1 MLPRSTYTAPD
12 EDKSSVRGVEGMGAK
27 ERVTLYLA
35 SDASGRKLP
44 LAMIGHSKGPRC
56 FRLRIP
62 PFKCF
67 SQTNAWSDSR
77 VWPVVE
83 GGASSVGTSSHQQTR
98 SPHHGQPQQPRQPGR
113 PRGQVTVLE
122 LPPNCTAKHQPAD
135 AGIIAALKELFR
147 TLLLRIRVDTMNSAA
162 QLRAEAKRRKVVSG
176 CQGLAEGHS
185 PHLLDAAE
193 LCQDAWD
200 RVSTETVRRCVH
212 SLALT

>member
-1 MLPRSTYTAPD
+1 
-12 EDKSSVRGVEGMGAK
+12 MGAK
-27 ERVTLYLA
+27 ERVTLYVTT
-35 SDASGRKLP
+35 DASGRKLP

-56 FRLRIP
+56 FRLRKP
-62 PFKCF
+62 PLKYF

-77 VWPVVE
+77 VFGLWWKEVLLPWVRSVTSKPVLLIMDNH
-83 GGASSVGTSSHQQTR
+83 SSHANLVD
-98 SPHHGQPQQPRQPGR
+98 

-135 AGIIAALKELFR
+135 AGIIAALKKLFR
-147 TLLLRIRVDTMNSAA
+147 TLLLRIRVDTMNSAT
-162 QLRAEAKRRKVVSG
+162 QLRAEAKRRKVGSG

-200 RVSTETVRRCVH
+200 RISAETVRRCVH

>member
-1 MLPRSTYTAPD
+1 MD
-12 EDKSSVRGVEGMGAK
+12 N
-27 ERVTLYLA
+27 
-35 SDASGRKLP
+35 
-44 LAMIGHSKGPRC
+44 H
-56 FRLRIP
+56 
-62 PFKCF
+62 
-67 SQTNAWSDSR
+67 
-77 VWPVVE
+77 
-83 GGASSVGTSSHQQTR
+83 SSHANLVD
-98 SPHHGQPQQPRQPGR
+98 

-135 AGIIAALKELFR
+135 AGIIAALKKLFR

-193 LCQDAWD
+193 LCHDAWD
-200 RVSTETVRRCVH
+200 RVSAETIRKCVH